1 MVSGSGSESTK
12 TFVYP
17 WKSKVR
23 TASVR
28 ATVYRSE
35 ATDGPSSATSG
46 AW

>member
-1 MVSGSGSESTK
+1 MWSGSGSESAK
-12 TFVYP
+12 TLVYP

-23 TASVR
+23 TARVR

-35 ATDGPSSATSG
+35 ATDGPTSPTSG